1 MRSAAKR
8 AIAAPPQLKPSEIV
22 VRHCHGIAEFASCVE
37 TQRAIWGGADV
48 DLVPVPLFVVASE
61 TGGEV
66 LGAFDGDR
74 MVGFTL
80 AVVGLRGRK
89 PYLHSHMTGVLE
101 AYRNQ
106 GIARRLKLF
115 QREDAMSRSFESIE
129 WTFDPLEIR
138 NAYFNFRLGA
148 IVRRFIPNFYGITS
162 SPLTGGLP
170 TDRLLAEWPLRSARV
185 KRAIASGDIAPSK
198 RKKCVRIRVPAELAK
213 IKSTHLEEAARL
225 QTEIRMEFEHWLGLG
240 YAATWIEVD
249 EKGGD
254 YLLEP
259 WHKP

>member
-8 AIAAPPQLKPSEIV
+8 AAAVNETKPANVTI
-22 VRHCHGIAEFASCVE
+22 RHCHGLGEFANCVE
-37 TQRAIWGGADV
+37 TERAIWGGADI

-89 PYLHSHMTGVLE
+89 PYLHSHMTAVLE
-101 AYRNQ
+101 AYRRQ
-106 GIARRLKLF
+106 GIGRRLKLF
-115 QREDAMSRSFESIE
+115 QREDAISQGFESIE

-162 SPLTGGLP
+162 SPLNGGLP
-170 TDRLLAEWPLRSARV
+170 TDRLVAEWPLRSARV
-185 KRAIASGDIAPSK
+185 KRAIGSGDVTPPK
-198 RKKCVRIRVPAELAK
+198 RKKFARVHVPAELAK
-213 IKSTHLEEAARL
+213 LKGTRLEEAARL

-240 YAATWIEVD
+240 YAATWIQID

-259 WHKP
+259 WRVS